1 MAKECGKCILILFI
15 QKPIENI
22 VYYLYNTGRG
32 DHMNIFND
40 LQLTTKTSV
49 YLQIIQHVKRK
60 ILNKSVE
67 SYTPLPSR
75 RELASYLSI
84 NPNTVQKSYKLMEE
98 EGIIRTIG
106 NLKSVIYVDED
117 IIKRLQK
124 EMIQETVDEF
134 IGNCKECGLPFQ
146 RVIAILSERWDT

>member
-1 MAKECGKCILILFI
+1 
-15 QKPIENI
+15 
-22 VYYLYNTGRG
+22 
-32 DHMNIFND
+32 MNVFND
-40 LQLTTKTSV
+40 LQLNAKTSV

-67 SYTPLPSR
+67 AYTPLPSR

-84 NPNTVQKSYKLMEE
+84 NPNTVQKSYKMMEE
-98 EGIIRTIG
+98 EGIIRTIS
-106 NLKSVIYVDED
+106 NVKSVIYVDED
-117 IIKRLQK
+117 ILIRLQK

-146 RVIAILSERWDT
+146 RVIAILSERWES